1 MVPFDWN
8 LIRLYL
14 HVLAAAIWVGGQI
27 TLAGLLPV
35 VRKLGDDAPARVAR
49 GFNKIAWPAFGVL
62 LVTGVWNVIVIDP
75 GKRSTQYQVVLLV
88 KLVVVALAGLGA
100 AAHIVSR
107 SKVVLAIGGMLVGLA
122 SLAALFLGVWLHG

>member
-1 MVPFDWN
+1 MVPVDAN

-14 HVLAAAIWVGGQI
+14 HVLAAAIWVGGQL
-27 TLAGLLPV
+27 TLASLLPV
-35 VRKLGDDAPARVAR
+35 LRRLGEDAPRRVAQA
-49 GFNKIAWPAFGVL
+49 FNKIAWPAFAVL
-62 LVTGVWNVIVIDP
+62 IATGIWNVLEIDVTE
-75 GKRSTQYQVVLLV
+75 RSTEYQVVLMV

-107 SKVVLAIGGMLVGLA
+107 SKVVLAIGGSLVGLA